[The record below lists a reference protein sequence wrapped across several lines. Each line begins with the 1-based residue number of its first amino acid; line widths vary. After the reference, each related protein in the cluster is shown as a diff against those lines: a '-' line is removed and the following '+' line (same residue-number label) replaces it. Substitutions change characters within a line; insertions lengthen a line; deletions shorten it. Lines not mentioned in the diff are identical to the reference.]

1 MEDNLIEEK
10 NPIEYTEDIYYFS
23 SIRDRGVLGGEY
35 PLPERFGESLADFMK
50 LKQVHQEISSITPV
64 TCQGDTVG
72 YWVILKDKKTK

>member
-1 MEDNLIEEK
+1 MEENPIEEK
-10 NPIEYTEDIYYFS
+10 NPIEYTKDIYYFNS
-23 SIRDRGVLGGEY
+23 DFSGVDCEY
-35 PLPERFGESLADFMK
+35 PSPNKFGESLADFMK